1 MNIDFLRFVERNVS
15 VMIKSMTAFGR
26 AKETIDNKVIT
37 VELKSVNSRYFDCSI
52 RIPRLYSFLEDK
64 IKSYLTASGIARGKL
79 DVGVMVEQTA
89 SSGVTVDLDAAY
101 TESYVAALRRLRDEF
116 GLTDDISVM
125 TVAQNRDVFAVQKH
139 EEDAE
144 KDWADIKAVLD
155 IALKEYNAMKE
166 AEGERLLK
174 DIKGKIEG
182 IKEITAE
189 IEAASDEEI
198 ASYRAKMEQRI
209 KNMLGDM
216 NIQIEESRILTE
228 CAIFADKV
236 AIDEELVRLASHFE
250 AFEEITKS
258 KDPVGRKLD
267 FLLQEINRET
277 NTIGSKVCDSNIARR
292 VVDIKSELEKIREQI
307 QNIE

>member
-1 MNIDFLRFVERNVS
+1 
-15 VMIKSMTAFGR
+15 MIKSMTAFGR

-52 RIPRLYSFLEDK
+52 RIPRLYGFLEDK

-89 SSGVTVDLDAAY
+89 SSGVTVDLDVAY
-101 TESYVAALRRLRDEF
+101 TESYIAALRRLKDEF
-116 GLTDDISVM
+116 GLSDDISVM
-125 TVAQNRDVFAVQKH
+125 SVAQNRDIFAVQKP

-144 KDWADIKAVLD
+144 KDWNDIKTVLD
-155 IALKEYNAMKE
+155 LALKEYNAMKA
-166 AEGERLLK
+166 AEGERLEK
-174 DIKGKIEG
+174 DIRGKIEG
-182 IKEITAE
+182 IKVIAAE
-189 IEAASDEEI
+189 IEAASEQEI
-198 ASYRAKMEQRI
+198 SAYRAKMEQRI

-216 NIQIEESRILTE
+216 NVQIDESRILTE

-250 AFEEITKS
+250 AFEEITRS

-277 NTIGSKVCDSNIARR
+277 NTIGSKVCDSNIARK

>member
-1 MNIDFLRFVERNVS
+1 
-15 VMIKSMTAFGR
+15 MIKSMTAFGR

-52 RIPRLYSFLEDK
+52 KIPRLYGFLEDK
-64 IKSYLTASGIARGKL
+64 IKSYLTAGGIARGKL

-89 SSGVTVDLDAAY
+89 SSGVTVDLDMAY
-101 TESYVAALRRLRDEF
+101 TESYIAALRRLKDEF
-116 GLTDDISVM
+116 GLSDDISVM
-125 TVAQNRDVFAVQKH
+125 SVAQNRDIFAVQKP

-144 KDWADIKAVLD
+144 KDWNDIKTVLD
-155 IALKEYNAMKE
+155 LALKEYNAMKA
-166 AEGERLLK
+166 AEGERLEK
-174 DIKGKIEG
+174 DIRGKIEG
-182 IKEITAE
+182 IKVIVSE
-189 IEAASDEEI
+189 IEAASAEEI
-198 ASYRAKMEQRI
+198 SSYRAKMEQRI

-216 NIQIEESRILTE
+216 NLQIDEGRILTE

-250 AFEEITKS
+250 AFEEITRS

-277 NTIGSKVCDSNIARR
+277 NTIGSKANNIEIARI
-292 VVDIKSELEKIREQI
+292 VIEMKNEIEKIREQV

>member
-1 MNIDFLRFVERNVS
+1 
-15 VMIKSMTAFGR
+15 MIKSMTAFGR

-52 RIPRLYSFLEDK
+52 KIPRLYGFLEDK
-64 IKSYLTASGIARGKL
+64 IKSYLTASGISRGKL

-89 SSGVTVDLDAAY
+89 SSGVTVDLDVAY
-101 TESYVAALRRLRDEF
+101 TESYISALRRLNEEF
-116 GLTDDISVM
+116 GLRDDISVM
-125 TVAQNRDVFAVQKH
+125 TVAQNRDIFSVQKP

-144 KDWADIKAVLD
+144 KDWNDIKMVLD
-155 IALKEYNAMKE
+155 HALAEYNTMKI
-166 AEGERLLK
+166 AEGERLEK
-174 DIKGKIEG
+174 DIRGKIEG
-182 IKEITAE
+182 IKVITGEIS
-189 IEAASDEEI
+189 AASDEEI
-198 ASYRAKMEQRI
+198 AAYRAKMEQRI

-216 NIQIEESRILTE
+216 NVQIDESRILTE

-250 AFEEITKS
+250 AFEEITRS

-277 NTIGSKVCDSNIARR
+277 NTIGSKVCDSNIARK

>member
-1 MNIDFLRFVERNVS
+1 
-15 VMIKSMTAFGR
+15 MIKSMTAFGR

-52 RIPRLYSFLEDK
+52 KIPRLYGFLEDK
-64 IKSYLTASGIARGKL
+64 IKSYLTAGGIARGKL

-89 SSGVTVDLDAAY
+89 SSGVTVDLDMAY
-101 TESYVAALRRLRDEF
+101 TESYIAALRRLKDEF
-116 GLTDDISVM
+116 GLSDDISVM
-125 TVAQNRDVFAVQKH
+125 SVAQNRDIFAVQKP

-144 KDWADIKAVLD
+144 KDWNDIKTVLD
-155 IALKEYNAMKE
+155 LALKEYNAMKA
-166 AEGERLLK
+166 AEGERLEK
-174 DIKGKIEG
+174 DIRGKIEG
-182 IKEITAE
+182 IKVIVSE
-189 IEAASDEEI
+189 IEAASAEEI
-198 ASYRAKMEQRI
+198 SSYRAKMEQRI

-216 NIQIEESRILTE
+216 NLQIDEGRILTE

-250 AFEEITKS
+250 AFEEITRS

-277 NTIGSKVCDSNIARR
+277 NTIGSKVCDSNIARK

>member
-1 MNIDFLRFVERNVS
+1 
-15 VMIKSMTAFGR
+15 MIKSMTAFGR

-52 RIPRLYSFLEDK
+52 KIPRLYGFLEDK
-64 IKSYLTASGIARGKL
+64 IKSYLTASGISRGKL

-89 SSGVTVDLDAAY
+89 SSGVTVDLDVAY
-101 TESYVAALRRLRDEF
+101 TESYIAALHRLSEEF
-116 GLTDDISVM
+116 GLRDDISVM
-125 TVAQNRDVFAVQKH
+125 TVAQNRDIFSVQKP

-144 KDWADIKAVLD
+144 KDWENIKTVLD
-155 IALKEYNAMKE
+155 LALTEYNAMKI
-166 AEGERLLK
+166 AEGERLEK
-174 DIKGKIEG
+174 DIRGKIEG
-182 IKEITAE
+182 IKVITGEIS
-189 IEAASDEEI
+189 AASEQEI

-216 NIQIEESRILTE
+216 NVQIDESRILTE

-250 AFEEITKS
+250 AFEEITRS